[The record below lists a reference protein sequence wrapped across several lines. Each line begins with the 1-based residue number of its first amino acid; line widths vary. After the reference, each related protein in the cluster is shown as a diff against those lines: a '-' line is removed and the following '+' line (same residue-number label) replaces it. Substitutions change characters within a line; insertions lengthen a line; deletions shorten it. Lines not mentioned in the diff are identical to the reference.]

1 MNRSLSAQ
9 QIRLVVLIGLIVV
22 IAAGWFLVIQPRNSS
37 TTTAPPT
44 PLPVH
49 TAPTQTVPHHTTPAT
64 HSPLPVAPTHRT
76 SPPSH
81 TAPTQAHRP
90 TAPLHVSPAQP
101 ATRPHAA
108 TRVTHATPPGFRFPA
123 AVTKALATK
132 RIVVVSLYT
141 PGVALDSLTRAESKA
156 GAKEAGAGFVALD
169 VNTQRDV
176 KPLLTML
183 GPIEAPAVLVVR
195 RCCGWTF
202 ATFEGF
208 VDRATVAQ
216 AVVDARR

>member
-1 MNRSLSAQ
+1 MNRTLSAQ

-22 IAAGWFLVIQPRNSS
+22 IAAGWFLVIQPRNNS
-37 TTTAPPT
+37 TTTPAPVPG
-44 PLPVH
+44 H
-49 TAPTQTVPHHTTPAT
+49 RAPAQTVPAHTTPAT
-64 HSPLPVAPTHRT
+64 QSPLPTAPTQRT
-76 SPPSH
+76 PAPSH
-81 TAPTQAHRP
+81 TAPSRAHRP
-90 TAPLHVSPAQP
+90 TAPVHISPVQP
-101 ATRPHAA
+101 ATKPHAA
-108 TRVTHATPPGFRFPA
+108 TRVTHPTPPGYRFPA
-123 AVTKALATK
+123 AVEKALATK

>member
-1 MNRSLSAQ
+1 MNRTLSAQ

-22 IAAGWFLVIQPRNSS
+22 IAAGWFLVIQPRNNSA
-37 TTTAPPT
+37 TITPPM
-44 PLPVH
+44 PIPGH
-49 TAPTQTVPHHTTPAT
+49 TVPVHTTPAT
-64 HSPLPVAPTHRT
+64 HRTIPTAPAHTT
-76 SPPSH
+76 PAPSH
-81 TAPTQAHRP
+81 TAPSTRAHHP
-90 TAPLHVSPAQP
+90 TAPVHITPARP
-101 ATRPHAA
+101 LTKPHAA
-108 TRVTHATPPGFRFPA
+108 TTVTHATPPGYRFPA
-123 AVTKALATK
+123 AVTKALETK

-141 PGVALDSLTRAESKA
+141 PGVALDKLTRAESKA

-169 VNTQRDV
+169 VNSQRDV